1 MAPKLKFVRP
11 GTGSVGLDDL
21 QFFEP
26 FIPLAVSPSNHVF
39 GFLVGRCEVAQR
51 HFFLAVGEDLI
62 EMFPDQECKALES
75 IHPAPFQG
83 VDPSSEKL
91 DANNRQHS
99 QDAEVGWDACACV
112 SGGWFSHRWSAQT
125 RLRAGTFGRG
135 CLRDVAYLVREVD
148 RIEAGT
154 RHFRWPA
161 FEGAIGEK
169 ATIGNNITMPY
180 HGNRYQAGRSKRKA
194 G

>member
-91 DANNRQHS
+91 DAHNRQHS

-125 RLRAGTFGRG
+125 RLRAGVFLTQRRAYRSRMRPALSANCGSRG
-135 CLRDVAYLVREVD
+135 KIEVQCCPGW
-148 RIEAGT
+148 RP
-154 RHFRWPA
+154 R
-161 FEGAIGEK
+161 
-169 ATIGNNITMPY
+169 
-180 HGNRYQAGRSKRKA
+180 
-194 G
+194 